1 MPSAAPVTITTRLEL
16 EDILVEH
23 LTERQGCKSISLRP
37 LVYIALVG
45 IVSVDTVPIDKE
57 DHMTTYLSHVY
68 DTQRMQ
74 SP

>member
-1 MPSAAPVTITTRLEL
+1 MPSAAPETITTRLEL

-45 IVSVDTVPIDKE
+45 IVSVDTVPKE